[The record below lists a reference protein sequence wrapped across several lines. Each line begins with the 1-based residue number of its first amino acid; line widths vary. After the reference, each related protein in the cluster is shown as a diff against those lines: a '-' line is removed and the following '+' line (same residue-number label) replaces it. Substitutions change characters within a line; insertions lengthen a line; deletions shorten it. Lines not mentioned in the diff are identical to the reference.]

1 MRAVGL
7 LYLAVGI
14 GLAACGGGGRGVE
27 SSSDAL
33 AVSEALDAVE
43 LAAGCHW
50 FEVFRE
56 GEDYFSLADS
66 SARYWVAL
74 GPTQPEPGTRLVA
87 EGVYPNARY
96 FSLHLYDGNAQSRD
110 ALADVDVD
118 PGQGFNPYRF
128 PELIPDALTPGGS
141 YSVAVEFG
149 PAPLRESRRANTLY
163 RGRLLAADARQRRS
177 ILMYREYLA
186 QDAPV
191 LPELVVETPSGQQ
204 PLAEVED
211 VAACAGIREEYRRAY
226 LGLDQAAVGPP
237 RVPADDPPRMR
248 KFQGAIGQGEG
259 AFVNRHVSYLYAL
272 PEYRAGEVLLMRLL
286 APRVPAE
293 QTLLSPLLQPAQL
306 RFWSVCQQGLLTAP
320 VAGCVHD
327 VDAAL
332 DANGYATIWIS
343 RADAMPNVR
352 ASALAINSLPWGAE
366 DRGFPVYRHML
377 PEPRFAQSIQA
388 VNGDDDVESTMQDYA
403 PRLAQ
408 CHAAELDA
416 VGASNSAELF
426 AACEGLAQAQP

>member
-14 GLAACGGGGRGVE
+14 GLAACGGGGRGVD

-33 AVSEALDAVE
+33 PVGEARDAVE
-43 LAAGCHW
+43 LVAGCNW

-56 GEDYFSLADS
+56 GQDYFSLADS

-149 PAPLRESRRANTLY
+149 PAPFGESRRANTLY

-191 LPELVVETPSGQQ
+191 LPELVVETPFGQQ

-286 APRVPAE
+286 APRVPAG
-293 QTLLSPLLQPAQL
+293 QGVLGALLQPSQL

-320 VAGCVHD
+320 VAGCLHD
-327 VDAAL
+327 ANAAL
-332 DANGYATIWIS
+332 DRDGYATLWIS
-343 RADAMPNVR
+343 RDDALPTTNTAAM
-352 ASALAINSLPWGAE
+352 AINLLPWGAE

-377 PEPRFAQSIQA
+377 PEADFSQSIQA
-388 VNGDDDVESTMQDYA
+388 VEDDADVEPSMQEYA

-408 CHAAELDA
+408 CNAAELNA
-416 VGASNSAELF
+416 VAAETAAELF
-426 AACEGLAQAQP
+426 AACAGLAGTP